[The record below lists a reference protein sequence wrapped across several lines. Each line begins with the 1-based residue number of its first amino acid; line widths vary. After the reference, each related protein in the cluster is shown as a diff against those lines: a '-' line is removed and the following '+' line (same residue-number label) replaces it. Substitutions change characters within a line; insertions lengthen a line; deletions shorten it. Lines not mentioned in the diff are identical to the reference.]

1 MIGSVRPLVPVLVF
15 CLAAPAAPAARQQ
28 GPAAQLARAGWDAL
42 NGGRV
47 PEAATAFEAALK
59 TTPQQPT
66 LLLGAGICAR
76 LEGREDDAR
85 RLLVDALAIQ
95 PSLTEASLV
104 LGAVL
109 YQAGDI
115 DGAIDAYQQALA
127 HAPGHPRL
135 LQQLDAWRKEATLH
149 SGFHRKLANHF
160 TVLFEGPAEAELA
173 DRAVA
178 VLEAAYLRIGTA
190 LFTYP
195 TEVITVVLYT
205 REQFHD
211 VTQSPEWAGG
221 AYDGR
226 IRVPV
231 QGALANPAE
240 FERVLTHEFTHA
252 LVHSIAPR
260 GVPFWLDEGLA
271 VRFEG
276 SEPEGRRTR
285 VRTAPALIPLPRLE
299 RSFAALS
306 APEAELAYAQSA
318 VAVQAMFE
326 QAGGAAIV
334 SLLEAIGS
342 GTAFPDAFQRTM
354 LISYADFQ
362 SRLRS

>member
-1 MIGSVRPLVPVLVF
+1 MIAFMRLLVPVVVF
-15 CLAAPAAPAARQQ
+15 CLAASALPEARQGQ
-28 GPAAQLARAGWDAL
+28 TVPLARTGWDAL
-42 NGGRV
+42 NAGRV
-47 PEAATAFEAALK
+47 SEAASAFDAALK
-59 TTPQQPT
+59 LTPQQPT
-66 LLLGAGICAR
+66 LLLGAGIAAR
-76 LEGREDDAR
+76 LQGREDDAR
-85 RLLVDALAIQ
+85 RLLLDALAIE
-95 PSLTEASLV
+95 PALTEASLV

-109 YQAGDI
+109 YQSGDI
-115 DGAIDAYQQALA
+115 DAAIDTYERALV
-127 HAPGHPRL
+127 HASGHPRL
-135 LQQLDAWRKEATLH
+135 LQQLEAWHREANLH

-160 TVLFEGPAEAELA
+160 TVLFEGPAEADLA

-178 VLEAAYLRIGTA
+178 ILEGAYLRIGTA

-211 VTQSPEWAGG
+211 ITQSPEWAGG

-276 SEPEGRRTR
+276 SEPEGKRTR
-285 VRTAPALIPLPRLE
+285 VRSAPALLPLPRLE
-299 RSFAALS
+299 ASFATLS
-306 APEAELAYAQSA
+306 AADATLAYAQSA
-318 VAVQAMFE
+318 VTVQAMFE

-334 SLLEAIGS
+334 SLLEAV
-342 GTAFPDAFQRTM
+342 GTGVPFAEAFEHTM
-354 LISYADFQ
+354 LVSYSEFQ
-362 SRLRS
+362 KRLGS

>member
-1 MIGSVRPLVPVLVF
+1 MRLDVPVMLL
-15 CLAAPAAPAARQQ
+15 CLAAAPLPAGVQGQAP
-28 GPAAQLARAGWDAL
+28 QLSRAGWDAL
-42 NGGRV
+42 NAGRV
-47 PEAATAFEAALK
+47 ADAAAAFETALK
-59 TTPQQPT
+59 TAPQQPT
-66 LLLGAGICAR
+66 LLLGAGIAAR
-76 LEGREDDAR
+76 LQGREDDAR
-85 RLLVDALAIQ
+85 RLLLDALAVQ

-109 YQAGDI
+109 YDAGDI
-115 DGAIDAYQQALA
+115 DGAIDTYQQALVR
-127 HAPGHPRL
+127 APGHPRL
-135 LQQLDAWRKEATLH
+135 VQQLGAWRKEASLH
-149 SGFHRKLANHF
+149 SGFRRRLANHF
-160 TVLFEGPAEAELA
+160 TILFEGPAEADLA

-211 VTQSPEWAGG
+211 ITQSPEWAGG
-221 AYDGR
+221 SYDGR

-260 GVPFWLDEGLA
+260 GVPYWLDEGLA

-276 SEPEGRRTR
+276 SEAEGRRTR
-285 VRTAPALIPLPRLE
+285 VRAAQTLIPLPRLE
-299 RSFAALS
+299 RSFASLS
-306 APEAELAYAQSA
+306 AADATLAYAQSA
-318 VAVQAMFE
+318 VAVQVMFE
-326 QAGGAAIV
+326 HAGGAALV
-334 SLLEAIGS
+334 GLLEAVGA
-342 GTAFPDAFQRTM
+342 GTPFPEAFERSM
-354 LISYADFQ
+354 LMSYADFQ
-362 SRLRS
+362 RTLGS

>member
-1 MIGSVRPLVPVLVF
+1 MIGVVRPLVPILIF
-15 CLAAPAAPAARQQ
+15 CLAASAAPAARQ
-28 GPAAQLARAGWDAL
+28 GTSTPLARAGWDAL
-42 NGGRV
+42 NAGRV
-47 PEAATAFEAALK
+47 SDAAAAFDAALK
-59 TTPQQPT
+59 IAPQQPA

-85 RLLVDALAIQ
+85 RLLLDALAIQ
-95 PSLTEASLV
+95 PALTEASLV

-115 DGAIDAYQQALA
+115 DGAIGAYQQALA
-127 HAPGHPRL
+127 YAPRHPRL
-135 LQQLDAWRKEATLH
+135 LHQLEAWRKEATLH
-149 SGFHRKLANHF
+149 SGFRRKLANHF

-190 LFTYP
+190 LYTYP

-211 VTQSPEWAGG
+211 ITQSPEWAGG

-231 QGALANPAE
+231 QGALADAVE

-276 SEPEGRRTR
+276 SAPEGRRTR
-285 VRTAPALIPLPRLE
+285 VRAAPALIPLPRLE
-299 RSFAALS
+299 GSFATLS
-306 APEAELAYAQSA
+306 AADATLAYAQSA
-318 VAVQAMFE
+318 VAVQEMFD

-342 GTAFPDAFQRTM
+342 GVAFPDAFERSM
-354 LISYADFQ
+354 LVSYAEFQ
-362 SRLRS
+362 TRLRS